1 MYWKY
6 ILHCRLD
13 QHDFQNCRAVLTDPQ
28 TGCSVNINTS
38 LIEPFEEVGSIFQLI
53 GEMSCSNEDLTLNA
67 RLIRCVDGMDLV
79 LYKKALELQ
88 RQYFKDRPKM
98 FW

>member
-1 MYWKY
+1 M
-6 ILHCRLD
+6 
-13 QHDFQNCRAVLTDPQ
+13 N
-28 TGCSVNINTS
+28 VNTT
-38 LIEPFEEVGSIFQLI
+38 LIEPLEEVGSIFQLI
-53 GEMSCSNEDLTLNA
+53 GELSCSNEDLTLNV

-98 FW
+98 F